1 MTAHLVCD
9 IETTG
14 TEPGC
19 CILSIA
25 LVPVGIPEIEPFYET
40 ISHEDSLIQGFH
52 DELETLSWWDKQK
65 TEAQTE
71 AFSGTRKLRSVLES
85 VSFYMDVVKELGS
98 GGNQKLYL
106 WGNGKDFDNVLLS
119 AAYKRLGL
127 KQPWDFR
134 NNRCYRDLASYYPWI
149 AKVKPEIPH
158 HALYDAKAEAAHLE
172 MIFNELRQDILP
184 LIPGVSDG

>member
-1 MTAHLVCD
+1 MTVHLVCD
-9 IETTG
+9 LETTG

-85 VSFYMDVVKELGS
+85 VSFYMDVVRELGS

-119 AAYKRLGL
+119 TAYKRLGM

-184 LIPGVSDG
+184 LVPGVSDG